1 MKSISIIT
9 LLLLLFAS
17 CSKETKK
24 HTKFSLKEIASL
36 KLDSTLDLIIKR
48 DSIVTFNLNP
58 LLKDRSFNFGE
69 MIKTIKF
76 LPLETNN
83 ENLISEI
90 QQVLVTDSN
99 IYICNDRSLNNVL
112 IFDIDG
118 KYMKQI
124 RYGEGPKDILQLK
137 GVAYDDGRQE
147 LIVYHNKFLSFF
159 TKDGDFKKRE
169 SVPLNA
175 RYFALIDDGYLFYA
189 VSGIDNT
196 HLGYPENYQILMT
209 DKFYHL
215 KSKGYPYRFSEKNN
229 YGGNNPLGV
238 NHNQLTIGFN
248 FVDTIYRYIDNRTIK
263 ANYAFDIS
271 DKKIPDELLF
281 DGSIDEFFKETER
294 NDYNY
299 FVGEY
304 VESDTHVFIAFQNGF
319 TTFRSDFFI
328 DKRTKNIRGGTRLEY
343 DAANFPCLSS
353 PVTSMGSYYV
363 SYVQP
368 QNILPRLK
376 LLKNKFISDEDIAKL
391 SQLRE
396 DDNPVLIFYEL
407 ASY

>member
-1 MKSISIIT
+1 MKLTSFII
-9 LLLLLFAS
+9 LLLLLFSS

-24 HTKFSLKEIASL
+24 QTKFSLEEIASL
-36 KLDSTLDLIIKR
+36 KLDSTLDLTIKQ
-48 DSIVTFNLNP
+48 DSIITFNLNP
-58 LLKDRSFNFGE
+58 FLKDRPFNFGE

-76 LPLETNN
+76 LPLETKG

-99 IYICNDRSLNNVL
+99 IYICNDQSSDNIL
-112 IFDIDG
+112 IFDING
-118 KYMKQI
+118 KYVKQI
-124 RYGEGPKDILQLK
+124 QRGEGPKDILQLK
-137 GVAYDDGRQE
+137 GIAYDDSRQE
-147 LIVYHNKFLSFF
+147 LIVYHSKFLSFF

-189 VSGIDNT
+189 ESGIDNT
-196 HLGYPENYQILMT
+196 HLGYSENYQILMT
-209 DKFYHL
+209 DKTYHL

-238 NHNQLTIGFN
+238 NRNQLTIGFN

-281 DGSIDEFFKETER
+281 DGSTDEFLKETEQ

-299 FVGEY
+299 FVGKY
-304 VESDTHVFIAFQNGF
+304 VESDTHIFIAFNNRF
-319 TTFRSDFFI
+319 TTFRNDFFI
-328 DKRTKNIRGGTRLEY
+328 DKRTKNIRGGTKLEY
-343 DAANFPCLSS
+343 DVVNFPCLLS
-353 PVTSMGSYYV
+353 PVASMGPYYISYE
-363 SYVQP
+363 QP
-368 QNILPRLK
+368 QNIFPRLK
-376 LLKNKFISDEDIAKL
+376 FLKNKFVSDEDIAKL
-391 SQLRE
+391 NQLKE

-407 ASY
+407 SSY